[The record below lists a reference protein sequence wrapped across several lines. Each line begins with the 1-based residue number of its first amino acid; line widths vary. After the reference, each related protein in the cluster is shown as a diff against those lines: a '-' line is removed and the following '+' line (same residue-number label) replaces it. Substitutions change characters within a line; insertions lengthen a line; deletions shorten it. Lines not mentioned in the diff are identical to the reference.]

1 MLPRLRRRCRGSTS
15 TSTSSTAAA
24 ASSSS
29 SSLSPSSSSALGR
42 HAPLHDFCALIPYGF
57 LIGVAA
63 LVSLLFF
70 GAWDAAGVS
79 AAASASSLVSARMSL
94 SRWRSGASSAPVTA
108 AAAAVAT
115 LAAVWFYKASVSLAA
130 ATTTTAAAA
139 AARVSLWSL
148 RSGGALSAAVAA
160 ILWGNLL
167 LGGNAP
173 RRKAA

>member
-1 MLPRLRRRCRGSTS
+1 M
-15 TSTSSTAAA
+15 
-24 ASSSS
+24 
-29 SSLSPSSSSALGR
+29 
-42 HAPLHDFCALIPYGF
+42 
-57 LIGVAA
+57 
-63 LVSLLFF
+63 
-70 GAWDAAGVS
+70 
-79 AAASASSLVSARMSL
+79 
-94 SRWRSGASSAPVTA
+94 TA

-130 ATTTTAAAA
+130 TTTAAAA